1 MKKSILLLFAALL
14 PLVANA
20 HDFEFDGIYYN
31 ITSEEAKT
39 AEVTY
44 KGDNPYKG
52 GWYSG
57 SITIPATVTYDGVA
71 YSVTS
76 IGEEAFSKCSSLTA
90 INIPEG
96 VTSIGSGAFYGC
108 SSLTAI
114 VVAEGNKVYDSRGGC
129 NAIIETAS
137 NTLIL
142 GCSTTII
149 PESVTSIGE
158 GAFFSCRGLTDIT
171 LPESSQLTSI
181 GYIAFYDCS
190 SLTAIN
196 IPEGVTSI
204 GNWAFWGCSSL
215 TAITLPE
222 GVTSIGERAFDGCN
236 SLTDIIVAEGNAVY
250 DSRGG
255 CNAIIETSSN
265 ILITG
270 CSATIIPKSVTSIG
284 DAAFSECSGLT
295 AINIPEGVKS
305 IGSNAFYNCR
315 YIESI
320 VLPNGLETID
330 FSAFAFCPNLEE
342 VYCYAENIPS
352 AKPNAFDGSN
362 LKHAVLHVPDGSI
375 DSYKAASPWSKFSNM
390 MTDNEEA
397 ESQKA
402 VIGVQGTFDLN
413 GRSITGEG
421 LPRPNITTQAE
432 GRVVVTITVNPEGE
446 VVATNINLRT
456 NTSDP
461 ELRKVAEEAAKR
473 ARFNKTNGVDNQMG
487 TITYYF
493 RKL

>member
-1 MKKSILLLFAALL
+1 M
-14 PLVANA
+14 
-20 HDFEFDGIYYN
+20 
-31 ITSEEAKT
+31 T
-39 AEVTY
+39 
-44 KGDNPYKG
+44 
-52 GWYSG
+52 
-57 SITIPATVTYDGVA
+57 
-71 YSVTS
+71 
-76 IGEEAFSKCSSLTA
+76 
-90 INIPEG
+90 
-96 VTSIGSGAFYGC
+96 
-108 SSLTAI
+108 
-114 VVAEGNKVYDSRGGC
+114 R
-129 NAIIETAS
+129 
-137 NTLIL
+137 
-142 GCSTTII
+142 
-149 PESVTSIGE
+149 IGE
-158 GAFFSCRGLTDIT
+158 G
-171 LPESSQLTSI
+171 
-181 GYIAFYDCS
+181 
-190 SLTAIN
+190 
-196 IPEGVTSI
+196 
-204 GNWAFWGCSSL
+204 
-215 TAITLPE
+215 
-222 GVTSIGERAFDGCN
+222 AFDGCN

-270 CSATIIPKSVTSIG
+270 CSATIIPEGVTSIG
-284 DAAFSECSGLT
+284 DDAFSECSSLT
-295 AINIPEGVKS
+295 AINIPEGVTSIGSYAFSSCSSLTAIIIPEGVKS

-446 VVATNINLRT
+446 VVATSINLRT

-487 TITYYF
+487 AITYYF